1 MKFNFK
7 GLFDYLSIP
16 SISVMGETQEPYCRT
31 ACIWLKNKLLSM
43 GFESQIIE
51 TKRNPVVF
59 AEWPN
64 EINDKKTL
72 LVYSH
77 TDVQPPD
84 PLEEW
89 ISEPFEPEIR
99 KGKIYARGVS
109 DSKGHLYAFI
119 KGIEEVIQETGTLP
133 INLKFVIDSDE
144 ESEATSLPEVL
155 EKRRELFQDVDA
167 IFIAAGAME
176 KKDTP
181 SICCGYRGLMSARV
195 EVITSKQNLHSGTF
209 GGKVSNSAKE
219 LAWVLSEYN
228 NHFPFHVYEIID
240 NWSPSFDI
248 NGFWSG
254 TSKNN
259 FHYIIPAKATAN
271 VSIRLVEGMDPD
283 DEFYFFE
290 KFIYEHLPHC
300 ICNIRL
306 VDKAYPITVSSDT
319 DFYRTIENVL
329 KKLFKKDVIKYREG
343 GAVPIVHEFKK
354 LVGDNVYMC
363 GFGSADDNIHAPN
376 ESLRVKDFLKSI
388 KFTKA
393 LIKELGK

>member
-31 ACIWLKNKLLSM
+31 ACIWLKNKLLSI

-59 AEWPN
+59 AEWPD
-64 EINDKKTL
+64 EVDKKATL

-84 PLEEW
+84 PIEEW
-89 ISEPFEPEIR
+89 VSPPFDPEIR
-99 KGKIYARGVS
+99 SGKIYARGAS
-109 DSKGHLYAFI
+109 DSKGHLFAFI
-119 KGIEEVIQETGTLP
+119 KGVEEVIKETGTLP

-144 ESEATSLPEVL
+144 ESEAISLPEVL
-155 EKRRELFQDVDA
+155 EKHKELFQNVDA

-176 KKDTP
+176 EKDTP
-181 SICCGYRGLMSARV
+181 SICYGYRGLMSAKV
-195 EVITSKQNLHSGTF
+195 EVTTNKQNLHSGTWD
-209 GGKVSNSAKE
+209 GKVSNSAKE

-228 NHFPFHVYEIID
+228 EHFSIRLPCYA
-240 NWSPSFDI
+240 NKPSFDI

-254 TSKNN
+254 TSMDN
-259 FHYIIPAKATAN
+259 FHYIVPAKATAN

-300 ICNIRL
+300 TCDVRL
-306 VDKAYPITVSSDT
+306 VDKAYPTTVNSDT
-319 DFYRTIENVL
+319 DFYRTIKKAL
-329 KKLFKKDVIKYREG
+329 KKFFKKDVIKYREG

-363 GFGSADDNIHAPN
+363 GLGSKDDNIHAPN
-376 ESLRVKDFLKSI
+376 ESLRVNDFLKEI
-388 KFTKA
+388 KFAKL